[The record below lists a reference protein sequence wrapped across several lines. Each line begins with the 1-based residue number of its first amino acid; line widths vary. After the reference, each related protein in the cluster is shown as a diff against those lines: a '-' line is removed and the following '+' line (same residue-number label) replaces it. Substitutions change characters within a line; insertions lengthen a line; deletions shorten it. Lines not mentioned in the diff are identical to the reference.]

1 MEQYIRKLVYSDL
14 NKKTVEKILKL
25 LRKLNWEDK
34 EVRNLLLG
42 YCNENK

>member
-1 MEQYIRKLVYSDL
+1 MEQYIRKLIYSDL

-34 EVRNLLLG
+34 EVRNLLFG
-42 YCNENK
+42 NYDK

>member
-1 MEQYIRKLVYSDL
+1 MEQYIRKLIYSDL

-34 EVRNLLLG
+34 EVRNLLL
-42 YCNENK
+42 